1 MDVAI
6 LFSGGKDSAYAI
18 EYARS
23 RDWQIKYLLT
33 IIPTRKDCYLFHYAT
48 TENAA
53 KIAEMLGLKHLTL
66 KCNFAN
72 PLKEAL
78 LVKELVERNKV
89 DALIL
94 GGVGL
99 QETQIKSLQDAMLP
113 LGIEVFASHA
123 GYSHEELMKEM
134 LQKGYR
140 FIISQIASDGLH
152 DWLGKEITKENFQQL
167 QKDAVK
173 YGFHIGFE
181 GGYAETL
188 CIDAPY
194 FPQSLEI
201 LEAEKIFD
209 DEYSG
214 HIVIK
219 TMQFVDKEKELKK
232 EEL

>member
-18 EYARS
+18 EYALEKG
-23 RDWQIKYLLT
+23 WQIDYLLT
-33 IIPTRKDCYLFHYAT
+33 VIPTRKDCYLFHYAT

-99 QETQIKSLQDAMLP
+99 QETQIKSLQDALAP
-113 LGIEVFASHA
+113 LGVKVFASHA
-123 GYSHEELMKEM
+123 GHSHEELMKEM

-152 DWLGKEITKENFQQL
+152 DWLGKEITKENFQL
-167 QKDAVK
+167 LKKDSK
-173 YGFHIGFE
+173 KFGFHIGFE
-181 GGYAETL
+181 GGYADTFVT
-188 CIDAPY
+188 DAPY
-194 FPQSLEI
+194 FPKRLEI

-219 TMQFVDKEKELKK
+219 RMNFVSKS
-232 EEL
+232 EEV